1 LASTFTQ
8 FTDFFAELF
17 GGLHDLLANIALRA
31 IRRSYSFQAWITN
44 AGMTAKITRIRILP
58 VKPILRRTDA

>member
-17 GGLHDLLANIALRA
+17 GGLHDLLAISPSRA
-31 IRRSYSFQAWITN
+31 IRRSYSFQAWITS
-44 AGMTAKITRIRILP
+44 AGTTA
-58 VKPILRRTDA
+58 